1 MEGARRAKGIPLRAA
16 SSVRAAAPAEDQ
28 ASAQLI
34 RAAALEVFV
43 EHGYHGTSVREIAQ
57 AAGISVAG
65 LYHHFPS
72 KLDILVG
79 LMDAVMD
86 DLFHATEEAVAAAGD
101 GPADQL
107 RAAVRA
113 HVRFHTERRE
123 ESFIGNTELRSLD
136 LTHRARMVDKRD
148 RQQRL
153 FDRAVIR
160 GCDLG
165 AFRTAYPLE
174 ASRAIV
180 TMSTMVAT
188 WYRKDGS
195 LSSEEIAARY
205 CELALGTVRFQP
217 PSGAPPGR
225 GDGGREPAAGTLR
238 HRPGERGRS
247 R

>member
-1 MEGARRAKGIPLRAA
+1 
-16 SSVRAAAPAEDQ
+16 VRAAAPAEDQ

-34 RAAALEVFV
+34 RAAALRVFV

-86 DLFHATEEAVAAAGD
+86 DLYHATEEAVAAAGES
-101 GPADQL
+101 PADQL
-107 RAAVRA
+107 RAAVCA

-136 LTHRARMVDKRD
+136 PTHRTRMVDKRD

-165 AFRTAYPLE
+165 AFQTAYPLE

-180 TMSTMVAT
+180 TMSTMVAM

-195 LSSEEIAARY
+195 LSSEEIATRY
-205 CELALGTVRFQP
+205 CELALGAVRFQP
-217 PSGAPPGR
+217 AVGGPPR
-225 GDGGREPAAGTLR
+225 TGDGDASGQQGQ
-238 HRPGERGRS
+238 
-247 R
+247 

>member
-1 MEGARRAKGIPLRAA
+1 MTNAGAVSA
-16 SSVRAAAPAEDQ
+16 SALAGDQ

-34 RAAALEVFV
+34 RGAAIGVFV

-72 KLDILVG
+72 KLDILIG
-79 LMDAVMD
+79 LMDVVMD
-86 DLFHATEEAVAAAGD
+86 DLFRATSEAVARAGED
-101 GPADQL
+101 PADQL
-107 RAAVRA
+107 RAAVIA

-136 LTHRARMVDKRD
+136 RPHRARMIEKRD

-160 GCDLG
+160 GRDLDV
-165 AFRTAYPLE
+165 FRTAYPLE

-180 TMSTMVAT
+180 TMSTTVAT

-195 LSSEEIAARY
+195 LRPQDIAARY
-205 CELALGTVRFQP
+205 GELALATVQFQP
-217 PSGAPPGR
+217 SSGRLLEAV
-225 GDGGREPAAGTLR
+225 GGEREGTAGTQAST
-238 HRPGERGRS
+238 RGKGAGPR
-247 R
+247 

>member
-1 MEGARRAKGIPLRAA
+1 MSSGGAAG
-16 SSVRAAAPAEDQ
+16 APALAGDQ

-34 RAAALEVFV
+34 RAAAIGVFV

-79 LMDAVMD
+79 LMDVVMD
-86 DLFHATEEAVAAAGD
+86 DLFAATSEAEARAGD
-101 GPADQL
+101 EPADQL
-107 RAAVRA
+107 RAAVTA

-136 LTHRARMVDKRD
+136 QEHRARMIEKRD

-153 FDRAVIR
+153 FDRAVVR
-160 GCDLG
+160 GRDLG
-165 AFRTAYPLE
+165 VFRTAYPLE

-180 TMSTMVAT
+180 TMSTTVAT
-188 WYRKDGS
+188 WYRKGGP
-195 LSSEEIAARY
+195 LSPGDIAARY
-205 CELALGTVRFQP
+205 GELALATVQFDEGK
-217 PSGAPPGR
+217 GAGPR
-225 GDGGREPAAGTLR
+225 
-238 HRPGERGRS
+238 
-247 R
+247 